1 MSSQKLSVYTIKVNG
16 GITWNKV
23 IEGLLYRNT
32 EQERCIIT
40 EQSDTY
46 VGGCYLLE
54 TYINQTQYN
63 VDENRFELVPVKRLN
78 IIKFDMFLNN
88 STLLL
93 WGGKRAASAF
103 LTAIETASNHQAT
116 IEYKDSDFKKMIG
129 YLLKNPEVGF
139 VRMKIMDVFIDQ
151 GILANCIVNLKGQ
164 ENSRKLVE
172 KYLNNISQISVL
184 VGKDELSVSITIYS
198 SGSVVVYRDRDELPD
213 DAMNVIN
220 AMFGG
225 VM

>member
-63 VDENRFELVPVKRLN
+63 VDENRFELVPTKRLN
-78 IIKFDMFLNN
+78 IIKFDIFLNN
-88 STLLL
+88 ATLLL
-93 WGGKRAASAF
+93 WGGTRAASAF
-103 LTAIETASNHQAT
+103 LTAIEIASNHQT
-116 IEYKDSDFKKMIG
+116 TVEYKDSDFKKMIG

-164 ENSRKLVE
+164 ENSRELVE

-198 SGSVVVYRDRDELPD
+198 SGSIVVYRDRDELPD
-213 DAMNVIN
+213 VAMNVIN